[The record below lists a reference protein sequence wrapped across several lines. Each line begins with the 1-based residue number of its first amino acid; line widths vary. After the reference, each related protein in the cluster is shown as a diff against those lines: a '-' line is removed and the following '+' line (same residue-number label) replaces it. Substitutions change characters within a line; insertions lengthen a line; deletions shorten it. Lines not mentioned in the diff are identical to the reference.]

1 MPTIL
6 ITGANRGIGLECAR
20 QFAADGWTVLG
31 CCRKPDAA
39 TELAAIEGVTVHALD
54 VTDIASVD
62 RLAKT
67 ISEPIDVLLNNAG
80 QSLRPALEFGSMDYG
95 RWSDLFAV
103 NTLAPFK
110 MIEAFHDHLCR
121 SDRKVVANV
130 SSIMGSI
137 EDTGSGHVP
146 YRSTKAALNM
156 VTKALSGDLSSDN
169 IIVFSI
175 HPGWVRTD
183 MGGPKAAV
191 SPEDSAAGIKK
202 AIEAADANASGRF
215 FNWTGE
221 TLPW

>member
-1 MPTIL
+1 
-6 ITGANRGIGLECAR
+6 
-20 QFAADGWTVLG
+20 
-31 CCRKPDAA
+31 
-39 TELAAIEGVTVHALD
+39 
-54 VTDIASVD
+54 
-62 RLAKT
+62 
-67 ISEPIDVLLNNAG
+67 
-80 QSLRPALEFGSMDYG
+80 MDYD
-95 RWSDLFAV
+95 RWADLFAV

-110 MIEAFHDHLCR
+110 MIEAFHDHLRR
-121 SDRKVVANV
+121 SDLKTVTNV

-137 EDTGSGHVP
+137 EDTSGDHVP

-156 VTKALSGDLSSDN
+156 VTKALSGDLASDN

-183 MGGPKAAV
+183 MGGPSAAV

-202 AIEAADANASGRF
+202 AIENADANASGKF